1 MTRTPVNLVDLDFN
15 TIKTNL
21 KEFLKDKPEF
31 ADYNFEGSGLNYILD
46 LLAYNSQNN
55 AYLANML
62 ANEAEIDSAILRSN
76 VVSRA
81 KLMGYTP
88 KSKTSARATIKV
100 TIVDP
105 TNLSTSLLM
114 PRGTRFFA
122 TAGNAQYSFITLQ
135 DYNLYLNEA
144 TGAYENAE
152 VEIVEGRIKNFTWD
166 VAEGNRYVL
175 PNADIDTGTLK
186 VAVFDSPSSQKFT
199 LYEKAFGVNGVDNT
213 STVFW
218 VYETDF
224 GRFEI
229 RFGDGVFGAAPSAG
243 TVVYAEFVES
253 SGPDANEIFSF
264 SLAGSFAGY
273 ENSEITITT
282 LVPSSGGADAER
294 TTSIKL
300 NAPRFFSSQGRA
312 VTTDDF
318 ISVVNDVY
326 PYAKSVHVWGGETEK
341 PPQYGKVFI
350 SVIPETLTKL
360 SDATKRNIERMVSRK
375 ATVGIVPKIIDPD
388 YTFVNMSAIVEVR
401 RELSESM
408 GSLSQEIRNRITTHF
423 DDELGVFD
431 RGMRYSKVLE
441 RINSYSRAILSSKLM
456 FTISKTLSPVVGAS
470 TYSTDMR
477 NELVPGSV
485 YSSRFDAVGIG
496 QKVAISDKDGIL
508 YAGGEVI
515 GAVDYKTGF
524 IQFTA
529 AVTNPD
535 LNRIEVFAKTVDNDV
550 YVDRSGAV
558 VLSPSRLTIQIK
570 AA

>member
-15 TIKTNL
+15 TIKGNL
-21 KEFLKDKPEF
+21 KDFLKSKPEF

-88 KSKTSARATIKV
+88 KSKTSSRATIKV
-100 TIVDP
+100 SIVDP
-105 TNLSTSLLM
+105 TNLSLSLLM
-114 PRGTRFFA
+114 PRGTRFSA
-122 TAGNAQYSFITLQ
+122 TSGNAQYSFITLQ
-135 DYNLYLNEA
+135 DYNLYLDET
-144 TGAYENAE
+144 TGAYTNSEI
-152 VEIVEGRIKNFTWD
+152 EIVEGRIKNFSWD
-166 VAEGNRYVL
+166 VVDGNRYIL
-175 PNADIDTGTLK
+175 PNSDIDTGTLK
-186 VAVFDSPSSQKFT
+186 VAVFDSPSSQHFT
-199 LYEKAFGVNGVDNT
+199 LYEKAFGVNSIDNN

-224 GRFEI
+224 GRFEV

-243 TVVYAEFVES
+243 AVVYAEYVES
-253 SGPDANEIFSF
+253 IGPDANEIFSF

-273 ENSEITITT
+273 ENSEVTIETI
-282 LVPSSGGADAER
+282 VPSSGGANAER

-326 PYAKSVHVWGGETEK
+326 PYAKSVHVWGGETEQ

-360 SDATKRNIERMVSRK
+360 SDAAKRNIERMVARK
-375 ATVGIVPKIIDPD
+375 TTVGIVPKLVDPD
-388 YTFVNMSAIVEVR
+388 YTFFNMTAIVEVR
-401 RELSESM
+401 RELSESI
-408 GSLSQEIRNRITTHF
+408 GSLSQEIRERVIAHF
-423 DDELGVFD
+423 DDELGAFD
-431 RGMRYSKVLE
+431 RGFKYSKVLE
-441 RINSYSRAILSSKLM
+441 RINSYSRAIVSSKVD
-456 FTISKTLSPVVGAS
+456 FTISKVLPAKVGSA
-470 TYSTDMR
+470 TYAVDMQ
-477 NELVPGSV
+477 NALLPGSV
-485 YSSRFDAVGIG
+485 YSSRFNATGIG
-496 QKVAISDKDGIL
+496 TRVALSDKDGIL
-508 YAGGEVI
+508 YAAGKVV
-515 GAVDYKTGF
+515 GAVDYETGY

-535 LNRIEVFAKTVDNDV
+535 LNRIEIFAKTLDKDV
-550 YVDRSGAV
+550 SVDRSGAI
-558 VLSPSRLTIQIK
+558 VLSPSRLTVQIK